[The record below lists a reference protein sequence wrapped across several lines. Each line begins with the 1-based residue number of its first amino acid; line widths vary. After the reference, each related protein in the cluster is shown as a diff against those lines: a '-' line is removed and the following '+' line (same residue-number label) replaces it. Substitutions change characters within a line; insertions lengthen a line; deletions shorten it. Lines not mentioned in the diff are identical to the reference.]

1 MNRTLCSLRAVLA
14 IALCAGLSGAALAQ
28 QPDANDVAK
37 ANNPLA
43 DVKAFNV
50 HNYYI
55 GKLTETDT
63 YANQFWLRYAQPF
76 SIGESKWLMRASLPV
91 MTNPQLPGTEHET
104 GLGDFNVFAAYL
116 IDVGNPAISFGVG
129 PLINAPTA
137 TDDALGSGKW
147 SAGLA
152 NVLFVGTNPKFFY
165 GYLLTWQASFAGAG
179 RPRRREHRRV
189 PAAAHRAARRR
200 HLLALDGDHEL
211 RLREQRLQRAPR
223 PGAGPGLQVRD
234 DDLQPLRRAAVVG
247 GQQGH
252 RLAAVAGVRR
262 VQHGVQ
268 VSRHRSGPAI
278 CGRNEENRR

>member
-1 MNRTLCSLRAVLA
+1 MYPHQRFLPGVCAV
-14 IALCAGLSGAALAQ
+14 ALCAGLSGAALAQ

-165 GYLLTWQASFAGAG
+165 GYLLTWQASFAG
-179 RPRRREHRRV
+179 
-189 PAAAHRAARRR
+189 
-200 HLLALDGDHEL
+200 
-211 RLREQRLQRAPR
+211 
-223 PGAGPGLQVRD
+223 D
-234 DDLQPLRRAAVVG
+234 DDRADVNLGAFQPLLIGQLGGGTYWRSTGIMNYDFENSAYNVPLGLGLGQVFKSGTTIYNLFVEPQWSVASKGTGWPQWQVFVGFNVVFK
-247 GQQGH
+247 
-252 RLAAVAGVRR
+252 
-262 VQHGVQ
+262 
-268 VSRHRSGPAI
+268 
-278 CGRNEENRR
+278 